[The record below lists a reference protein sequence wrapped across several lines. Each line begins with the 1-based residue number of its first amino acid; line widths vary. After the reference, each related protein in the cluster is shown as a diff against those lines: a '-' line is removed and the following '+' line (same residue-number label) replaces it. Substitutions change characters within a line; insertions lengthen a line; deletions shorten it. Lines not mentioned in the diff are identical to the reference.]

1 MSNKKEKILIVD
13 DDRRLSEIL
22 ANVLDYEGYDCD
34 TSNDGEETISKF
46 KKKTFDLV
54 LLDLKLPDMSGMD
67 ILSKIK
73 KLKPSVQI
81 VMISGQG
88 SIQTAVEATKKG
100 AYDFL
105 EKPLDTERVL
115 VTIKNA
121 LEKGRLEREKALLLE
136 SEKRRYAMVGK
147 SKAMEEINEFVEK
160 AASTTSKVLIEGENG
175 TGKEL
180 VARAIHHSSSRAGE
194 RFLAVNCA
202 AIPDSLIESELFGHK
217 KGAFTNAFEDKI
229 GKFQAA
235 DGGTLFLDEIGDM
248 SLFTQSK
255 VLRALEEGTIEMIG
269 DDKSIKIDVR
279 IIAATNKDLQ
289 KEIDSG
295 KFRKDLYF
303 RLNVLNIKIP
313 PLRERKEDIPL
324 LIEHFINQ
332 YSHEHGVPPKRVTEE
347 GIQLLQNY
355 SWPGNIRELKNL
367 AEELMVIVEE
377 EEINPKMV
385 ASVLRKSSNLR
396 LYTYISSDMSLQEAR
411 EQFERE
417 FIHQKL
423 IMNNWNITRT
433 AKMLGIPR
441 TYLHNKINKFK
452 LRSKN

>member
-313 PLRERKEDIPL
+313 PLRDRKEDIPL

>member
-313 PLRERKEDIPL
+313 PLRDRKEDIPL

-332 YSHEHGVPPKRVTEE
+332 YSHEHGVPPKRLTEE